1 MDQHKRMSIRVT
13 SLINL
18 RRDWLQLLSYPRR
31 QLHGYKS
38 CIVKE
43 RKALLELKEYMVSR
57 TYESY
62 LDYVLPTWTNDTK
75 SDCCQWDGIDCNLTS
90 RRVIGLSVGQSFYHQ
105 PLLNL
110 SLLHPFEELRSL
122 NLSTW
127 TQVKYGSFNGFIDDV
142 EGYKSLRKLKYLEI
156 LDLSSNAF
164 DKSIF
169 PFLNAVTSLTTLIL
183 HDNSVTDLS
192 IKELKNLT
200 NLELLDLSGNDFH
213 GSIPA
218 LTHLK
223 SLKALDLSTN
233 YYSSSM
239 GSMDLQDLKNLTNLE
254 VLGLAENNLGG
265 PIPIE
270 VVCRMK
276 NLRELDLKQNRFVG
290 QLPLC
295 FGSLKKLRVLD
306 LSSNQ
311 LSGNLPSI
319 FSRLESLEYLSLLD
333 NNFTS
338 LFSLNPLT
346 NLTKLK
352 VLKLSSTSHK
362 VQVETGSTWHPNF
375 QLRVVILRSCNL
387 ENIPSFLMYQKNLH
401 LVDLSRNRLSGDIP
415 TWLLANN
422 SELKVLQLQEYSF
435 TIFQIPSKVHNLQ
448 FLDFSANH
456 IGGVFTNNIGRALPN
471 LVEMNGSYNGFQGQL
486 PSSIGEMKNL
496 SLLDLS
502 YNNFSKK
509 LPRSVLTGCFSLKYL
524 MLSHNKFTGNCLP
537 RGTRFTSLLK
547 LTIHNNLFTGKI
559 GVGLL
564 GSTRLSFLD
573 MSNNRLTGAIP
584 SWLSMLSVLEHLLL
598 SNNLLEGTI
607 PPSLVDLPY
616 LSHLDLSGNILSGP
630 LLSHMGV
637 LYLFLHNNSFTGPIP
652 DTLLE
657 GLSILSL
664 GYNKLSGSIP
674 QFVNANDIRIL
685 LLRGNNLTG
694 SIPRQLC
701 HLSTI
706 EVLDLSN
713 NKLNGYVP
721 SCLFNLSSGETEQ
734 EMFGALYGIFFN
746 LERFKL
752 DIYKF
757 TFVVEE
763 LVVQYKTYGEIGIE
777 FASKQ
782 RYESYTAGRLE
793 YKGVLDYMYGMDLS
807 NNELSGVI
815 PTELG
820 DLPKVKALNLSHNF
834 LSSSI
839 PSSFSKLTDI
849 ESLDLSYNMLHGSIP
864 YQLNMLTFLEVFDV
878 SHNNLSGIIPQG
890 KQFNTF
896 KESSYLDNPL
906 LCGPPTDISCEA
918 KNSTEEA
925 NNGGEEGNEA
935 AIDMLIFYYT
945 AASVYVT
952 VLIGIVVLM
961 CFDCPWRRAWLR
973 VVDVFIVSAK
983 HMMS

>member
-1 MDQHKRMSIRVT
+1 MEGKLFLYQY
-13 SLINL
+13 LI
-18 RRDWLQLLSYPRR
+18 WVILLLG

-38 CIVKE
+38 CMVKE
-43 RKALLELKEYMVSR
+43 RKALLELKESMVSR
-57 TYESY
+57 TYEKWN
-62 LDYVLPTWTNDTK
+62 LDGVLPTWTNDTK
-75 SDCCQWDGIDCNLTS
+75 SDCCLWDGIDCNLTS
-90 RRVIGLSVGQSFYHQ
+90 RRVIGLSFGQTFSHQ

-127 TQVKYGSFNGFIDDV
+127 TQVKDGSFNGFIDDV

-164 DKSIF
+164 NNSIF

-183 HDNSVTDLS
+183 HDNYVTDLS
-192 IKELKNLT
+192 IKVLSYHSNILMDSLSELKNLT
-200 NLELLDLSGNDFH
+200 NLELLDLSRNYFH
-213 GSIPA
+213 GSIR
-218 LTHLK
+218 
-223 SLKALDLSTN
+223 
-233 YYSSSM
+233 
-239 GSMDLQDLKNLTNLE
+239 DLKNLTNLE
-254 VLGLAENNLGG
+254 VLGLADNDLDG

-270 VVCRMK
+270 VVCTMK
-276 NLRELDLKQNRFVG
+276 NLQELDLRQNLFVG

-295 FGSLKKLRVLD
+295 LGSLKKLRVLD
-306 LSSNQ
+306 LSSNR
-311 LSGNLPSI
+311 LSGNLPSS

-352 VLKLSSTSHK
+352 VVKLSSTSHK
-362 VQVETGSTWHPNF
+362 VQVKMESTWHPNF
-375 QLRVVILRSCNL
+375 QLRVIILRSCNL
-387 ENIPSFLMYQKNLH
+387 EKIPSFLMYQKNLH

-422 SELKVLQLQEYSF
+422 SELKVLQLQENSF

-471 LVEMNGSYNGFQGQL
+471 LVEMNGSYNGFQGKL

-509 LPRSVLTGCFSLKYL
+509 LPRSVLMGCFSLKYL

-537 RGTRFTSLLK
+537 RGTRFTSLRK

-584 SWLSMLSVLEHLLL
+584 SWLSMLSVLEDLLL

-607 PPSLVDLPY
+607 PPSLVDLPH

-637 LYLFLHNNSFTGPIP
+637 IYLFLHNNSFTGPIP

-657 GLSILSL
+657 GLIILSL
-664 GYNKLSGSIP
+664 GYNKLFGSIP
-674 QFVNANDIRIL
+674 QFVNAHDIRIL

-713 NKLNGYVP
+713 NKLNGFVP
-721 SCLFNLSSGETEQ
+721 SCLFNLSSGKTEQ

-763 LVVQYKTYGEIGIE
+763 LVVQYETYEEIGIE

-782 RYESYTAGRLE
+782 RYESYIAGRIE
-793 YKGVLDYMYGMDLS
+793 YKGGVLDYMYGMDLS

-815 PTELG
+815 PTEIG
-820 DLPKVKALNLSHNF
+820 DLSKVKALNLSHNF

-839 PSSFSKLTDI
+839 PSSFSNLTDI

-896 KESSYLDNPL
+896 KESSYLDNCL
-906 LCGPPTDISCEA
+906 LCGPPTDRSCEA
-918 KNSTEEA
+918 KNSSEEA
-925 NNGGEEGNEA
+925 NIGGEEGNEA
-935 AIDMLIFYYT
+935 AIDMLIFYYS

-983 HMMS
+983 RMMS